1 MGKGLGEEGPRG
13 PLPQGSELA
22 QDGGGRRGASDFL
35 EHIHTLSPLS
45 RKFDWLCVAVFSA
58 NDIVLIVSK

>member
-35 EHIHTLSPLS
+35 EHTHTHTHS